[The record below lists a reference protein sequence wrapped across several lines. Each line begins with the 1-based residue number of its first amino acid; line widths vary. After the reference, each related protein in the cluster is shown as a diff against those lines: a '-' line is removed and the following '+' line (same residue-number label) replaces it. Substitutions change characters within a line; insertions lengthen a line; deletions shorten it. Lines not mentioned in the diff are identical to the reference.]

1 MAWFGAVLSVVG
13 AVSSAAGQQQAAA
26 ASAQA
31 AEYNMAI
38 TQLEANAEKDR
49 IRRESES
56 YQSSLQVARAKSGV
70 TSEGTPL
77 MVMGE
82 SAANAEIDALN
93 TQWTADTTN
102 ELYGMQ
108 ASSARTAGNIGAGT
122 TLLSGASKLF

>member
-1 MAWFGAVLSVVG
+1 MGWVGAVLGAAG
-13 AVSSAAGQQQAAA
+13 AVSAAAGQRQAGEAK
-26 ASAQA
+26 AQA

-38 TQLEANAEKDR
+38 TQLEADAEKDR

-77 MVMGE
+77 MVMAE
-82 SAANAEIDALN
+82 SAANAEVDALN
-93 TQWTADTTN
+93 TQWTADRTN

-122 TLLSGASKLF
+122 TLLLGPSKLF